1 MKPKKN
7 KILVFSFFRLFI
19 TGVSCTL
26 IGPLI
31 PIISRDLN
39 VGLDYMGSVLS
50 LSVFGILITS
60 LVTGNLIEV
69 FGYKRIILL
78 GSLLNIFGCL
88 GLCFSY
94 RYIIFLAAY
103 FLLSAGAGIIV
114 LSVFSLVGNHHT
126 GRKTG
131 SLIKVVVGNSLS
143 IVVAPLLVSAVLY
156 TDSSWRFFYIYISV
170 AQIILLAWLLLLKIP
185 KSIKVKRNLKS
196 LFSINKKISSN
207 PYFLLF
213 CIIVFVHA
221 AIMNT
226 FFSWFTTY
234 FSNLNIDIN
243 TSSLFLAFYGLAAVT
258 GMFIKNKIVKHV
270 KEKKVLLFSAIISF
284 AALAGAF
291 FSSDLILKNIL
302 IFLFGAGI
310 AGNFTITYSI
320 STDLHPGY
328 TNFTSGFLMA
338 SANLGVIIFQYL
350 GGYFSEHF
358 SKNSVM
364 YMDILL
370 LFVFFIFVLILNV
383 GKKFP
388 GVSAII
394 RNNYKRIDN

>member
-1 MKPKKN
+1 MKPEKN

-19 TGVSCTL
+19 TGVACTL
-26 IGPLI
+26 VGPLI

-50 LSVFGILITS
+50 LSVFGLFITA
-60 LVTGNLIEV
+60 LATGNLIEV
-69 FGYKRIILL
+69 FGYKRIIFL

-94 RYIIFLAAY
+94 HHIIFLTAY
-103 FLLSAGAGIIV
+103 FLLQVGTGIIV
-114 LSVFSLVGNHHT
+114 FSVFSLVGSHHS

-131 SLIKVVVGNSLS
+131 SLIKVVIGNSLS
-143 IVVAPLLVSAVLY
+143 IIISPLLASAVLS
-156 TDSSWRFFYIYISV
+156 TGLNWRFLYIYISI
-170 AQIILLAWLLLLKIP
+170 AQIILLIWLLLLKIP
-185 KSIKVKRNLKS
+185 KGAKVKRGLRS
-196 LFSINKKISSN
+196 LFSINKKISSS

-213 CIIVFVHA
+213 CIIVFVHT

-243 TSSLFLAFYGLAAVT
+243 ISSLFLASYGLAAVT
-258 GMFIKNKIVKHV
+258 GMLIKNKVVKHV
-270 KEKKVLLFSAIISF
+270 SEKRVLLFSAIVSF
-284 AALAGAF
+284 AALTGVL
-291 FSSDLILKNIL
+291 FSNDLILKNIL
-302 IFLFGAGI
+302 IFLFGAAI

-320 STDLHPGY
+320 GTDLHPEY
-328 TNFTSGFLMA
+328 ANFTSGFLIA
-338 SANLGVIIFQYL
+338 SANLGVMIFQYL

-358 SKNSVM
+358 SKSSVM

-370 LFVFFIFVLILNV
+370 SFVFLVFVLILNM

-388 GVSAII
+388 GVSAVL
-394 RNNYKRIDN
+394 RNKYKSIDN